1 MSDPIR
7 GSQIKRNLCSPA
19 YVCSAQEE
27 SDCKKCLHYEQAG
40 ELDEWC
46 VHLYNE
52 KATFGETCHSKAA
65 RNDADSTVMSQ
76 PIKALLR
83 DIMRLY
89 AAMAQADPDLIHD
102 QEASEAFQVCGNHD
116 SATFDALDSLIA

>member
-1 MSDPIR
+1 MNKPASSMNGACIYTAT
-7 GSQIKRNLCSPA
+7 KRHSAKPA
-19 YVCSAQEE
+19 TA
-27 SDCKKCLHYEQAG
+27 
-40 ELDEWC
+40 
-46 VHLYNE
+46 
-52 KATFGETCHSKAA
+52 
-65 RNDADSTVMSQ
+65 DADSTVMSL

-116 SATFDALDSLIA
+116 SVTFDALDSLIA